1 MPQGFRSIHHRLVN
15 SVLQGKSPQVIGK
28 AGRQINAVHKDGT
41 KIPVL
46 LALQRI
52 ECVGNGHVCVATTQ
66 LTGASM
72 WYADRYHKKSFF
84 VAAMLDLRNHNARA
98 QEEEHDVQEEV
109 CSLWRLS
116 FFPRRVHEIAVQ
128 NVEVKNRYLGL
139 KARVLAALVLVGLL
153 QLTSL
158 FIGHANL
165 QSFVYV
171 RSAIAC
177 ALWVR
182 ETYAMDS
189 HALQCVQGSKC

>member
-1 MPQGFRSIHHRLVN
+1 MFKKRLVRCGG
-15 SVLQGKSPQVIGK
+15 SHS
-28 AGRQINAVHKDGT
+28 T
-41 KIPVL
+41 
-46 LALQRI
+46 
-52 ECVGNGHVCVATTQ
+52 
-66 LTGASM
+66 
-72 WYADRYHKKSFF
+72 
-84 VAAMLDLRNHNARA
+84 
-98 QEEEHDVQEEV
+98 
-109 CSLWRLS
+109 
-116 FFPRRVHEIAVQ
+116 RVHEIAVQ
-128 NVEVKNRYLGL
+128 NVDVKNRYLGL

-189 HALQCVQGSKC
+189 HALQCVQGTKC